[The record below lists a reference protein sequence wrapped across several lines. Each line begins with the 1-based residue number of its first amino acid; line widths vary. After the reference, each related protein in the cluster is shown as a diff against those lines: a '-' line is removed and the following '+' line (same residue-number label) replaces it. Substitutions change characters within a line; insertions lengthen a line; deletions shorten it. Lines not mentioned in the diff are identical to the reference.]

1 MSGCK
6 ASTVFFLYG
15 GAHRL
20 PVLDD
25 LKLVWLRLLDNTT
38 LSCLPPM
45 CFWDTFES
53 ASSLSARHSY
63 LYEPSNSMWIQN
75 DVTPLK
81 SHAWAEVTRCRES
94 GDSPTDETLTKRH
107 WEHLPW
113 FYHAPGSG
121 QSIHIGRTL
130 VMPYHP
136 FNMSEQ
142 FLWAQAGAYD
152 SVQFL
157 DDQDGARKQNR
168 LRRRHEIVMLR
179 NPMDP
184 PLLRC
189 GRHPWLAST
198 QCRGDA
204 EPRRATAVCDSI
216 DAFKARNQSCSQ
228 ADQWA
233 TPQMWKWV
241 CAPVFQDT
249 RVQSLVRVEYGTPTC
264 PFDNRHGGAKV
275 FRPRQPMNA
284 SCVQL
289 HEHLAHSSRASY
301 DNRTSTRAFGFTGS
315 DPHERLHDLPE
326 L

>member
-6 ASTVFFLYG
+6 ASTVFFCTEARIDYLCWMTSSSSG
-15 GAHRL
+15 CACL
-20 PVLDD
+20 I
-25 LKLVWLRLLDNTT
+25 DNTT

-142 FLWAQAGAYD
+142 FMWAQAGAYD

-157 DDQDGARKQNR
+157 DRPVRRAEAESATTASRDRDAAQPNGPALAALRAPSMARIDAVS
-168 LRRRHEIVMLR
+168 RRRR
-179 NPMDP
+179 
-184 PLLRC
+184 
-189 GRHPWLAST
+189 AAT
-198 QCRGDA
+198 GD
-204 EPRRATAVCDSI
+204 RR
-216 DAFKARNQSCSQ
+216 
-228 ADQWA
+228 
-233 TPQMWKWV
+233 
-241 CAPVFQDT
+241 
-249 RVQSLVRVEYGTPTC
+249 VRL
-264 PFDNRHGGAKV
+264 N
-275 FRPRQPMNA
+275 
-284 SCVQL
+284 
-289 HEHLAHSSRASY
+289 
-301 DNRTSTRAFGFTGS
+301 
-315 DPHERLHDLPE
+315 
-326 L
+326 